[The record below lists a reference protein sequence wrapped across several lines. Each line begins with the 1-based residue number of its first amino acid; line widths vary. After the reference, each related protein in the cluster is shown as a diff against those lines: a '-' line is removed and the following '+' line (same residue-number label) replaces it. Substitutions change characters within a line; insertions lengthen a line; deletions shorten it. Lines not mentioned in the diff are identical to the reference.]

1 MLLPSPRSLR
11 RWLLSLAGLLTAI
24 GVGVEV
30 AYSALGARKLE
41 PLVAFLSLSYER
53 NLPTWYASALLLSCA
68 LVLAGIARVAGR
80 PREQGWIHWWAL
92 ALAFAYISL
101 DESVG
106 LHEHL
111 GSLLSLSGVLFF
123 TWVVPAA
130 ILVVLGGLAF
140 LPFLAR
146 LAPRRRGQF
155 ILAGVLYVGG
165 ALLME
170 LPLGWWTEQH
180 GNDNLVYAL
189 IDHVE
194 EALELVGASLFLAA
208 LVEELS
214 ERVEFAVRKE
224 AAHGPGP
231 TAPS

>member
-1 MLLPSPRSLR
+1 MFPTPAIFR
-11 RWLLSLAGLLTAI
+11 RWLLAWAGMLTLL

-30 AYSALGARKLE
+30 AHRALGTPTLE
-41 PLVAFLSLSYER
+41 PLVAFLSLSYEQ
-53 NLPTWYASALLLSCA
+53 NLPTWYASGLLLGCA
-68 LVLAGIARVAGR
+68 LVLAGIARAASLSRDPGR
-80 PREQGWIHWWAL
+80 RHWWAL
-92 ALAFAYISL
+92 ACTFAYLSL

-106 LHEHL
+106 IHEHL
-111 GSLLSLSGVLFF
+111 GGILSLGGVLFF

-130 ILVVLGGLAF
+130 VLVLLGGLAF

-146 LAPRRRGQF
+146 LPLRRRGQF

-170 LPLGWWTEQH
+170 LPLGWWTERH

-208 LVEELS
+208 LLEEWG
-214 ERVEFAVRKE
+214 ERVVLTARVE
-224 AAHGPGP
+224 APP
-231 TAPS
+231 P

>member
-1 MLLPSPRSLR
+1 MLPSPQILR
-11 RWLLSLAGLLTAI
+11 RWLLALSGVLTAL

-30 AYSALGARKLE
+30 AALALGPRKLE
-41 PLVAFLSLSYER
+41 PLVAFLSLSYEE
-53 NLPTWYASALLLSCA
+53 NLPTWYASALLLGCA
-68 LVLAGIARVAGR
+68 LVLALIGRAAGLSR
-80 PREQGWIHWWAL
+80 DPGRRHWWAL
-92 ALAFAYISL
+92 AIIFAYLSL

-111 GSLLSLSGVLFF
+111 GGLLSLGGVLFF

-130 ILVVLGGLAF
+130 ILVLLGGLAF

-146 LAPRRRGQF
+146 LPPRRRAQF
-155 ILAGVLYVGG
+155 ILAGALYVGG
-165 ALLME
+165 ALGME

-194 EALELVGASLFLAA
+194 EALELVGSSLFLAA
-208 LVEELS
+208 LVEELG
-214 ERVEFAVRKE
+214 ERVALTAREE
-224 AAHGPGP
+224 TAHEPGP
-231 TAPS
+231 AAPR

>member
-1 MLLPSPRSLR
+1 MLR
-11 RWLLSLAGLLTAI
+11 RWLLATTGVLTAL

-30 AYSALGARKLE
+30 AYYTRDARTPE
-41 PLVAFLSLSYER
+41 PLVSFLSLSYER
-53 NLPTWYASALLLSCA
+53 NLPTWYASGLLLGCALLLA
-68 LVLAGIARVAGR
+68 AIARIAWLARAPGR
-80 PREQGWIHWWAL
+80 HHWWAL
-92 ALAFAYISL
+92 AGAFAYLSM

-111 GSLLSLSGVLFF
+111 GGLLSLGGVLFF

-130 ILVVLGGLAF
+130 IIVALGGLAF

-146 LAPRRRGQF
+146 LPSRRRGQF

-208 LVEELS
+208 LAEELG
-214 ERVEFAVRKE
+214 ERVVLTAREEA
-224 AAHGPGP
+224 AAHGP
-231 TAPS
+231 APDSPR

>member
-1 MLLPSPRSLR
+1 MLPAPHTLR
-11 RWLLSLAGLLTAI
+11 RWLLAVASLLTLLGA
-24 GVGVEV
+24 GVEV
-30 AYSALGARKLE
+30 AYYALDVRGLE
-41 PLVAFLSLSYER
+41 PFVAFLSLSYER

-68 LVLAGIARVAGR
+68 LVLAGISHVAGQG
-80 PREQGWIHWWAL
+80 REQGWRHWRAL
-92 ALAFAYISL
+92 AGAFAYISL

-111 GSLLSLSGVLFF
+111 GGRLSLGGVLFF
-123 TWVVPAA
+123 TWVVPGA
-130 ILVVLGGLAF
+130 ILVLLCGLAF

-146 LAPRRRGQF
+146 LQPRRRRQF

-165 ALLME
+165 ALVME

-194 EALELVGASLFLAA
+194 EALELIGASLFLAA
-208 LVEELS
+208 LAEELG
-214 ERVEFAVRKE
+214 ERVVLTARKE
-224 AAHGPGP
+224 EPHGPGP
-231 TAPS
+231 AAPR